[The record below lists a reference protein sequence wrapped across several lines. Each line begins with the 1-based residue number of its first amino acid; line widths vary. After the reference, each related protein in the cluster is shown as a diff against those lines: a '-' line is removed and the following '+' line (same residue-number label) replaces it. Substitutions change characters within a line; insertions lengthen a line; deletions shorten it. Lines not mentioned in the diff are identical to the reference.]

1 MGRIFNLFKKDI
13 LLGIKDVFIILE
25 VVFSVFIVFIV
36 LFLIPKNIEQDQTI
50 YVYDRSGVITGFME
64 FFGAENMDL
73 DSELFVESREEI
85 IAGIET
91 NKTALGLII
100 SANED
105 GTFHTELLTQPY
117 TSSAMMKFIDVNL
130 EDLFSI
136 LTGTYPPDVYA
147 AVRVTGLQEGMQEDI
162 PFNKKML
169 PVIIVMMVGLVG
181 LFAMV
186 SLVGQERSDET
197 IRAYRVSPASLN
209 MFLLSK
215 HLMLLAVSIVTFS
228 ILYIPV
234 MGFNGYFPA
243 LLIILLTVLIGSSLG
258 ILLGAF
264 FDSPMASVGWVI
276 LLMLVISLPA
286 ISLFAPIFSPDWL
299 KFIPSYYTLF
309 GLDAAMFPDNNSH
322 IILQGTAILSGIAL
336 ILLWLSAKVFNQS
349 IRKEM

>member
-1 MGRIFNLFKKDI
+1 MRRIFNLLQKDI
-13 LLGIKDVFIILE
+13 LLGIKDVFIVLE
-25 VVFSVFIVFIV
+25 VVFSVFILFII
-36 LFLIPKNIEQDQTI
+36 LFLIPENIEQDETI
-50 YVYDRSGVITGFME
+50 YVYDRSGVITGFMQL
-64 FFGAENMDL
+64 FGSENLDF
-73 DSELFVESREEI
+73 DSELFVESREEV
-85 IAGIET
+85 IAGMEE

-105 GTFHTELLTQPY
+105 GTFRTELLTQPY
-117 TSSAMMKFIDVNL
+117 TSPAMMKFIDVNL

-136 LTGTYPPDVYA
+136 LAGNYPPDVYA
-147 AVRVTGLQEGMQEDI
+147 AVRVTALQEGMRDEI

-197 IRAYRVSPASLN
+197 VRAYRVSPASLN

-228 ILYIPV
+228 ILYIPI
-234 MGFNGYFPA
+234 MGFSGYLPS

-264 FDSPMASVGWVI
+264 FESPMAAIGWVI
-276 LLMLVISLPA
+276 LLMLIISFPA
-286 ISLFAPIFSPDWL
+286 ISLFAPVFSPGWI

-309 GLDAAMFPDNNSH
+309 GLDAAMFPDNNAH
-322 IILQGTAILSGIAL
+322 IIVQGVAILSGIAVV
-336 ILLWLSAKVFNQS
+336 LLWLSGKVFNQR
-349 IRKEM
+349 IRREM

>member
-1 MGRIFNLFKKDI
+1 MRRILNLFKKDV

-36 LFLIPKNIEQDQTI
+36 LFLVPKSIEPEETI
-50 YVYDRSGVITGFME
+50 YVYDRSGVIGGFME
-64 FFGAENMDL
+64 LFGSENMDL
-73 DSELFVESREEI
+73 DHELFVDSREEI
-85 IAGIET
+85 IAGMEK

-100 SANED
+100 SANQD
-105 GTFHTELLTQPY
+105 GTFRTELLTQPY
-117 TSSAMMKFIDVNL
+117 TSPAMMKFIDVNL

-136 LTGTYPPDVYA
+136 LSGNYPPDVYA
-147 AVRVTGLQEGMQEDI
+147 AVRVTALQEGLRDEI

-215 HLMLLAVSIVTFS
+215 HLMLLAVSVVTFS

-234 MGFNGYFPA
+234 MGLGGYVPA
-243 LLIILLTVLIGSSLG
+243 LLIILLTVVIGSSLG

-264 FDSPMASVGWVI
+264 FESPMAAIGWVI

-286 ISLFAPIFSPDWL
+286 ISLFAPVFSPDWL

-309 GLDAAMFPDNNSH
+309 GMDAAMFPDNNAH
-322 IILQGTAILSGIAL
+322 IIVQGIAILSGIAL
-336 ILLWLSAKVFNQS
+336 VLLWFSGKVFNRR
-349 IRKEM
+349 IRREM